1 MKIRYWKSLAALI
14 GFPVSVIA
22 GLQWW
27 VAAKITPEAIVGRLE
42 GQRNCRA
49 SVQSVSVRMFSFPA
63 RVEIQGLRVV
73 PQDESAKPA
82 TPGETFID
90 VQQML
95 LEVNMWSL
103 LAGELD
109 VHRALIDGVAMQT
122 AKWTEG
128 GNSLRLLLAAPGTGS
143 RPAPQP
149 VTLEDTDEIPAP
161 DPGGSAEGERP
172 FHISGFPVTSKLRE
186 ARIRNATWT
195 ILNRRRDSVQQF
207 RDCSFVLTGLT
218 LDPGNPANGGSA
230 NVSAGTRLIIDSKRL
245 NLRTIDF
252 IVALDG
258 KYQLI
263 DPATGYFNNNFLF
276 EITVKNGSHLNRIPT
291 LVKLNER
298 LDKLK
303 TGLGLAFE
311 LPPEATL
318 TADTVLRARLDDG
331 VIRLTDD
338 VFFPFDTYQLAL
350 DQDSWLS
357 LRDEEHVFT
366 GRLLASGPVST
377 SAVTGL
383 REFLQKRSGALTDL
397 VSKTILEKILN
408 KDGQVEL
415 PFESR
420 SEIGRPKVSL
430 AETFVAALRRA
441 GAEAGKDLL
450 KDAIEGGD
458 DLENIIDAV
467 KGLRKSGN

>member
-1 MKIRYWKSLAALI
+1 MKIRYWKSLAACI
-14 GFPVSVIA
+14 GLPVSVLG

-27 VAAKITPEAIVGRLE
+27 VTAKITPEAIVSGLE
-42 GQRNCRA
+42 GRRNCRA
-49 SVQSVSVRMFSFPA
+49 SVKSVSVRMFSFPA
-63 RVEIQGLRVV
+63 RVEIRGLRVV
-73 PQDESAKPA
+73 PRDEAAKPA
-82 TPGETFID
+82 TPGETF
-90 VQQML
+90 VEVAQTL

-122 AKWTEG
+122 AKWAEG

-143 RPAPQP
+143 LPAPRP

-161 DPGGSAEGERP
+161 EAGESAENAKP
-172 FHISGFPVTSKLRE
+172 FHVSDLPVTAKLRE

-207 RDCSFVLTGLT
+207 RDCNFVLAGMT
-218 LDPGNPANGGSA
+218 LDPGNPASGGSA
-230 NVSAGTRLIIDSKRL
+230 SVSAGTRLIIDSKRL

-252 IVALDG
+252 IVALEG

-263 DPATGYFNNNFLF
+263 DPATGYLNNNLLF
-276 EITVKNGSHLNRIPT
+276 DITVKNGSHLNRIPT

-303 TGLGLAFE
+303 AGIGLALS

-350 DQDSWLS
+350 DRESWLS
-357 LRDEEHVFT
+357 LRDEQHVFT

-383 REFLQKRSGALTDL
+383 REYLQKRSGALTDL
-397 VSKTILEKILN
+397 VSKTILEKVLN
-408 KDGQVEL
+408 KDGQIEL
-415 PFESR
+415 PFESKAA
-420 SEIGRPKVSL
+420 IGRPEVSL
-430 AETFVAALRRA
+430 ADTFVDALKRA

-467 KGLRKSGN
+467 KGLRKRGD